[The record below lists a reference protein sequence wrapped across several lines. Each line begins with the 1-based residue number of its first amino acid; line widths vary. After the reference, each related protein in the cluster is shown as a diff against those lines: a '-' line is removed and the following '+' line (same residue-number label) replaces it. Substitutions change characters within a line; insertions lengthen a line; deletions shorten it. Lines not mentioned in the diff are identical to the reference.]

1 MSTPMGSLRESGTF
15 RSVGLYTIS
24 IVGDQESIAM
34 GFVHE
39 AVDGA

>member
-15 RSVGLYTIS
+15 RSVSSHTIS
-24 IVGDQESIAM
+24 TVGDQESIAM

-39 AVDGA
+39 AVYGA